1 MNWLTQQ
8 ANGHHSDGVP
18 RATVPCR
25 HEPSAVQQPAEQ
37 AAQPDVWQVRSED
50 DVPRTP
56 LRTWNESRLG
66 FFDLDDGLTLVGS
79 AIQAG
84 VMRELDLMALRTDGH
99 ARRGHAQFLGTPR
112 VASFP

>member
-1 MNWLTQQ
+1 MTDVV
-8 ANGHHSDGVP
+8 H
-18 RATVPCR
+18 RATVPFR
-25 HEPSAVQQPAEQ
+25 HKPPAGQRPAEQ
-37 AAQPDVWQVRSED
+37 SVQHDLQEVRSED

-66 FFDLDDGLTLVGS
+66 FFDLDDCLTRVGS

-99 ARRGHAQFLGTPR
+99 ARRGHAQFLGAPR